1 MAFTMLHDSKILTKQ
16 DVEKNMIRMIFLL
29 LLIAVF
35 PVRGVTVESPIALAD
50 KGVRMGAL
58 LVYPILDIEQQ
69 HDSNISKS
77 ENDPVSSFKTLFR
90 PSVSVVSGNTQKYFG
105 MQYKLDHGKLW
116 SSSTDTYTDHFIDAF
131 SHHELSSK
139 ARVDVGL
146 NYSRSHDQRGSTF
159 TGVLARLPGLNDPDR
174 WHQMSAAVSVGY
186 GHEEAR
192 MKLTADGSYF
202 VKRYDN
208 NRLFTASRDV
218 SESSVAGT
226 LYYRVQSKLYLLFD
240 ADYGVLDY
248 TLPASLLDS
257 RELTLSTGVTWESTA
272 KTTGTIK
279 IGWRRRAGLSNQV
292 ASGLSWDAMLTWQP
306 RSYSTLELSSFYG
319 SSETLGAAGSFVQA
333 LRNQL
338 DWSHMWG
345 ARLGHAVSAA
355 ASKDK
360 YIGTARVDYLT
371 DVSVNLTYAFKPWL
385 EVRGGYTYAARSSN
399 ELLSSYKQQI
409 LSVAVHVEP

>member
-1 MAFTMLHDSKILTKQ
+1 
-16 DVEKNMIRMIFLL
+16 MILL
-29 LLIAVF
+29 LCLMAVF
-35 PVRGVTVESPIALAD
+35 PARGLTLESPIIPED
-50 KGVRMGAL
+50 KGIRMGAL

-69 HDSNISKS
+69 HDSNISQS
-77 ENDPVSSFKTLFR
+77 ENNPVSSLKTLLR
-90 PSVSVVSGNTQKYFG
+90 PAASVVAGNTQKYFG
-105 MQYKLDHGKLW
+105 MQYQLEHGKFW
-116 SSSTDTYTDHFIDAF
+116 SSSTDTYTDHFIDVF
-131 SHHELSSK
+131 SHHELSSR

-159 TGVLARLPGLNDPDR
+159 TGILARLLGLNDPDR

-192 MKLTADGSYF
+192 MKLTADASYF
-202 VKRYDN
+202 AKRYDN
-208 NRLFTASRDV
+208 NRLFTASQDV
-218 SESSVAGT
+218 SGSSVTGT
-226 LYYRVQSKLYLLFD
+226 LYYRVQSKLYFIFD
-240 ADYGVLDY
+240 TNYSVLDY
-248 TLPASLLDS
+248 TLPTSLLDS

-279 IGWRRRAGLSNQV
+279 LGWRRRVDLSNQV
-292 ASGLSWDAMLTWQP
+292 ASGLSWDAILAWQP

-319 SSETLGAAGSFVQA
+319 SSETLGAAGSFVQT
-333 LRNQL
+333 LKNQL

-345 ARLGHAVSAA
+345 ARLGHVVSAA
-355 ASKDK
+355 VGRDK

-371 DVSVNLTYAFKPWL
+371 DVSVNLIYAFKPWL

-409 LSVAVHVEP
+409 FSVAVHVEP